1 MNENLTVFIQKA
13 ACLKLDR
20 FKCEWTYFDRFGVE
34 HIPQEI
40 KKLKGKKIITTNIYR
55 MIGYGSIM
63 YGYFCIGLIDSMLRV
78 KT

>member
-1 MNENLTVFIQKA
+1 MALNVN
-13 ACLKLDR
+13 
-20 FKCEWTYFDRFGVE
+20 E
-34 HIPQEI
+34 HILIVLELKEI

-63 YGYFCIGLIDSMLRV
+63 YGYFCIGLIDFMLRV